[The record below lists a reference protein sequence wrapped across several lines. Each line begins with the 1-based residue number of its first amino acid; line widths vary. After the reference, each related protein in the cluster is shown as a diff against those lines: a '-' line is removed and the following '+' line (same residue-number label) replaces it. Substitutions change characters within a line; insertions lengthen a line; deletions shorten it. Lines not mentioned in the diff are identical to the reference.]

1 MVAEER
7 AVAEAEPAEADRAEQ
22 VPGIAWP
29 KEGPGRSVGLGL
41 KYLEELKPLVRRRFL
56 RRVPLLMRLNGIHKG
71 KVDRRVKMSWKAGT
85 EAAGRRSRSGRDR

>member
-7 AVAEAEPAEADRAEQ
+7 AVAEAEPAEADR
-22 VPGIAWP
+22 PKPLGIAWP
-29 KEGPGRSVGLGL
+29 REGPSRSVGLGL